1 MLKEIERV
9 NAGLEL
15 IPSENFPSKA
25 TLEVLGSIFNNKYSE
40 AKQGD
45 GSLFDNPLLPLAR

>member
-45 GSLFDNPLLPLAR
+45 GSLFDNSLLPLAR